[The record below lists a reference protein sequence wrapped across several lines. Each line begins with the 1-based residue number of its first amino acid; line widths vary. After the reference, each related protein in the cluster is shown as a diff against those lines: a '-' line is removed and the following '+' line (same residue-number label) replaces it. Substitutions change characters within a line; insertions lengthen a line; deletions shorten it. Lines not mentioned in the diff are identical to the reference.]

1 MLRSIL
7 GRGYDRSKRIGL
19 KNHKRINGNYVT
31 AREVLQ
37 FPLKCCGVFRHIRSS
52 PSHPQPRTER
62 SVIYPLFSGMA
73 QSINPLR
80 VLQAHRNFRLF
91 WIGQTVSLIGTWMQT
106 VGLGW
111 LALQLSN
118 SAFIVGL
125 VSAAGSLP
133 VLLFSLYA
141 GVFVDRLDKLRIVTI
156 AQVLL
161 SIEAAVLWWAV
172 WSGRITI
179 PLLVGL
185 AFINGLIS
193 AVEIPARQSLIIE
206 LVNKDDI
213 VDAVALNS
221 GGFNLARII
230 GPSIAAAV
238 IAGAGL
244 SWCFG
249 INALSYIA
257 VIGCLLMIRLPAF
270 AKTQGK
276 SKALN
281 EFREGMMYIRSNR
294 EVLGLIGIIAVY
306 ATFGFQY
313 LTLMPVIARD
323 VLHTGASGYGLLVTF
338 VGFGAVSGAL
348 TLAAAGARIKRGRL
362 FNASAISFAL
372 LTILFSLAD
381 QKTVAATILLMLG
394 FTMLINGALANGILQ
409 SSVPDELRGRV
420 MAVYV
425 FFYVGFTPIGSLI
438 GGALARV
445 TSVQWA
451 IGSGGVI
458 MLIYALFGFWK
469 FPELKHV

>member
-1 MLRSIL
+1 M
-7 GRGYDRSKRIGL
+7 
-19 KNHKRINGNYVT
+19 
-31 AREVLQ
+31 A
-37 FPLKCCGVFRHIRSS
+37 
-52 PSHPQPRTER
+52 ER
-62 SVIYPLFSGMA
+62 SL
-73 QSINPLR
+73 NPLR
-80 VLQAHRNFRLF
+80 VLVKHRNFRLF

-106 VGLGW
+106 VGQGW

-125 VSAAGSLP
+125 VAAAGSLP

-141 GVFVDRLDKLRIVTI
+141 GVLVDRVDKLRIVTI
-156 AQVLL
+156 AQILL
-161 SIEAAVLWWAV
+161 SVEAAVLWWAV
-172 WSGRITI
+172 WSGRINI

-206 LVNKDDI
+206 LVGRDDI

-230 GPSIAAAV
+230 GPSLAAAV

-249 INALSYIA
+249 INALSYIG
-257 VIGCLLMIRLPAF
+257 VIGCLLAVRIPPFVR
-270 AKTQGK
+270 TEVK

-281 EFREGMMYIRSNR
+281 DFREGIDYIKSRR
-294 EVLGLIGIIAVY
+294 DVMGLIGVIAVY
-306 ATFGFQY
+306 ATFGFNY

-323 VLHTGASGYGLLVTF
+323 VLHTNASGYGLLITF
-338 VGFGAVSGAL
+338 VGFGAVCGAL
-348 TLAAAGARIKRGRL
+348 TLAALGARVRRGKL
-362 FNASAISFAL
+362 FTASAFTFAAL
-372 LTILFSLAD
+372 LLLFSFVNVRG
-381 QKTVAATILLMLG
+381 VASGVLFFLG
-394 FTMLINGALANGILQ
+394 LTMLINGALANGILQ

-438 GGALARV
+438 SGALARA
-445 TSVQWA
+445 TNVQWA
-451 IGSGGVI
+451 IGIGAVI
-458 MLIYALFGFWK
+458 MLIYASIAFSRV
-469 FPELKHV
+469 PELRRV

>member
-1 MLRSIL
+1 M
-7 GRGYDRSKRIGL
+7 
-19 KNHKRINGNYVT
+19 
-31 AREVLQ
+31 
-37 FPLKCCGVFRHIRSS
+37 
-52 PSHPQPRTER
+52 
-62 SVIYPLFSGMA
+62 
-73 QSINPLR
+73 NPLR
-80 VLQAHRNFRLF
+80 VFQVHRNFRLF

-156 AQVLL
+156 CQIAL
-161 SIEAAVLWWAV
+161 SIEAGVLWWAV
-172 WSGRITI
+172 WSRHINI

-238 IAGAGL
+238 IASAGL

-257 VIGCLLMIRLPAF
+257 VIGCLLMIRLPPFVRTA
-270 AKTQGK
+270 GK
-276 SKALN
+276 SAALN
-281 EFREGMMYIRSNR
+281 EFREGMAYIRSNR
-294 EVLGLIGIIAVY
+294 AVLGLIGVIAVY
-306 ATFGFQY
+306 AIFGFQY

-338 VGFGAVSGAL
+338 VGIGAVMGAL
-348 TLAAAGARIKRGRL
+348 TLAALSARIKRGRL
-362 FNASAISFAL
+362 FTSSAITFSL
-372 LTILFSLAD
+372 ITILFSLAD
-381 QKTVAATILLMLG
+381 YKTVAAVILLFLG
-394 FTMLINGALANGILQ
+394 LTMLINGALANGILQ

-425 FFYVGFTPIGSLI
+425 FFYVGFTPIGSLL
-438 GGALARV
+438 GGFIAGI

-451 IGSGGVI
+451 IGSGGFI
-458 MLIYALFGFWK
+458 MLVWALFTFWK
-469 FPELKHV
+469 FPELREV